1 MATKLNVYDLNRKK
15 TAILQNAYNIVETQT
30 LNKIYTLTFS
40 LPATDEKAGFCLPF
54 HYVRWGE
61 KGELYR
67 IIKSGISESDITTL
81 NVNCEHVIATLCD
94 DIMFGV
100 EQYGGAGV
108 STEEVINYLFSKQKT
123 QNWRLKNCGFA
134 MNYEYLWEQENIL
147 NALYSIPKE
156 FATPYKWSFDTTVY
170 PWLISLEPID
180 ETVKPQYYI
189 RGKRNLLGSS
199 TQQNFADICTRIYPL
214 GYGEGVNQLG
224 IKEVNNGV
232 PYLQAPDA
240 VVAQYGIKEK
250 VLVERQFESAESLKA
265 YAQTMLDN
273 LQTPSMSRTFD
284 VVDLY
289 EITSADIDNA
299 KVGNIC
305 KMTADDTI
313 SYITKTVRRLDKA
326 GDLKIELSSKST
338 NIAET
343 IASLADRVRIE
354 SVYSQGATQLYQHSK
369 DANATPEK
377 GMVMSLY
384 FPSEMRQINK
394 VLLRL
399 QLKKFRSYSQ
409 TTEAGGAVAQTT
421 EAGGGTG
428 ETSTSSATIS
438 GNATSGPSSITT
450 SKNATF
456 NGGDIMTDKTGLEF
470 NTEKADAGSGGVVRD
485 ESGNLP
491 RTGSTELVTGN
502 ANVSISGSTDSS
514 TLNIQGHSTTGPVN
528 ASGELNY
535 STDSNVTG
543 MSGSVAGNS
552 FDIKGHSTQY
562 SNKTTTDETSI
573 DNWTNSTAKYL
584 HPVGH
589 IWVVNSNGGEGGNSF
604 PGHYHSISLN
614 VIRHNHGMYHYHDL
628 NLSSVGYHDH
638 GLSLTDSGHSHNFLH
653 FHNFNLTG
661 VGSHSHSFN
670 LYGVGGHSHGVG
682 SHNHAIGE
690 HSHSGGNHF
699 HRVYVSRENGHSHAI
714 QAEKLAHTHNIE
726 HTHEVE
732 FSSIGAHSH
741 TFSIG
746 SHSHRMEIPAH
757 THKIQAGIFESGS
770 PSSFSIYVNN
780 ALVTTVS
787 ASSFNDDITD
797 WLLNDENQIPRNR
810 WIDVEIRPNDLAYVV
825 CSVFVQGFVQSR
837 GGGNY

>member
-15 TAILQNAYNIVETQT
+15 TAILQNAFNIVDTNP

-40 LPATDEKAGFCLPF
+40 LPATDDKAGFLLPF

-67 IIKSGISESDITTL
+67 IIKSGVSESDITTL
-81 NVNCEHVIATLCD
+81 NVSCEHVIATLCD
-94 DIMFGV
+94 EVMFGV
-100 EQYGGAGV
+100 EQFGGAGIL
-108 STEEVINYLFSKQKT
+108 TEEVINYLLSKQKT
-123 QNWRLKNCGFA
+123 PNWRLKKCGFA

-147 NALYSIPKE
+147 NALYSVPKE

-232 PYLQAPDA
+232 PYLQASDA

-377 GMVMSLY
+377 GMVISLY

-438 GNATSGPSSITT
+438 GNATSGPSSVTT

-491 RTGSTELVTGN
+491 RTGSTELTTGN

-514 TLNIQGHSTTGPVN
+514 TLNIQ
-528 ASGELNY
+528 
-535 STDSNVTG
+535 
-543 MSGSVAGNS
+543 
-552 FDIKGHSTQY
+552 GHSTQY

-628 NLSSVGYHDH
+628 NLS
-638 GLSLTDSGHSHNFLH
+638 
-653 FHNFNLTG
+653 G

-780 ALVTTVS
+780 TLVTTVS